1 MTEIVAICLKKRA
14 ALTSDGDLLP
24 ITDFIDRFG
33 EPVDDEAEATF
44 VIAGP
49 DKNGT
54 WWRMG
59 VKEFETGTLH

>member
-1 MTEIVAICLKKRA
+1 MIDIVAICLKKRA

-33 EPVDDEAEATF
+33 EQVDDEAEAFF

-49 DKNGT
+49 DKTGMF
-54 WWRMG
+54 WRMEI
-59 VKEFETGTLH
+59 KEFETGTLH